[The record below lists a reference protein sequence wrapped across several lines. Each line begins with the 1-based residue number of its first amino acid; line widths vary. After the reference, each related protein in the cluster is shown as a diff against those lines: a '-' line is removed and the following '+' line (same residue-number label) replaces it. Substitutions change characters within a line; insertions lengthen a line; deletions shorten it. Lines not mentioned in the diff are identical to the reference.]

1 MAKNTKSQAVQ
12 TGTSDSYTEEET
24 LDPTPPVQ
32 VTRAILGADPE
43 WVGTNSTASSES
55 ESNESESAKQPRRKP
70 AQTTDNPSSQTE
82 GETDSDATSTDGDTR
97 KTGQRQSGKAG
108 KKANV
113 RSTGSDVDDDDFFD

>member
-1 MAKNTKSQAVQ
+1 MAKSTRAQENK
-12 TGTSDSYTEEET
+12 TGTSDSYTDEEL
-24 LDPTPPVQ
+24 LDPTPPVV
-32 VTRAILGADPE
+32 VTRAVLGVDPK

-70 AQTTDNPSSQTE
+70 AQTTDNRSSRTE
-82 GETDSDATSTDGDTR
+82 TETDSDAISTDGDTP